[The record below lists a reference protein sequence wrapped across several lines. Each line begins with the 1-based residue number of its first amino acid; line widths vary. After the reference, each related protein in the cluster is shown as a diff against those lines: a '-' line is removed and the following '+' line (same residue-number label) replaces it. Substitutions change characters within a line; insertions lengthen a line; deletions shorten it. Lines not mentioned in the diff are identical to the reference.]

1 MTDLRKI
8 NTVITNHIIKV
19 RLLKINEHEK
29 ELRLSIYNE
38 IKQEISTHLDC
49 KFYNLSNL
57 LIWLVTYRN
66 LMINNYKQIK
76 DIDYLIK
83 AYMITET
90 LQEILTLELQ
100 YIKEEV

>member
-8 NTVITNHIIKV
+8 NTVISKHIIKV

-29 ELRLSIYNE
+29 ELRLSVYNE
-38 IKQEISTHLDC
+38 IKNEINIHLDT
-49 KFYNLSNL
+49 KYYNISNL

-76 DIDYLIK
+76 DIDYLTK
-83 AYMITET
+83 AYMISET
-90 LQEILTLELQ
+90 LQEILSLELQ

>member
-8 NTVITNHIIKV
+8 NTVITKHIITV

-29 ELRLSIYNE
+29 ELRLEVYAE
-38 IKQEISTHLDC
+38 IKKEITNHLET
-49 KFYNLSNL
+49 KYYSLSNL

-76 DIDYLIK
+76 DIDYLTK
-83 AYMITET
+83 AYMITEA

>member
-1 MTDLRKI
+1 MNDLRKI

-29 ELRLSIYNE
+29 ELRLNIYHE
-38 IKQEISTHLDC
+38 IKEEIFTHLDS
-49 KFYNLSNL
+49 KIYNLSNL

-66 LMINNYKQIK
+66 LMINNYKQMK
-76 DIDYLIK
+76 DIDYLTK